1 MQGNGDINKIKN
13 NMFNN
18 IIRARDNY
26 LTIKNSVLSPYNNVD
41 ISYNYYIDSLKTLS
55 MQLEENRRELFSL
68 TKKIELS
75 HDDIC
80 SIDELNNNSILLYNI
95 INGFGKAYSSY
106 LFNLNV
112 SYSFDK
118 YSADTK
124 ALFMLEKNIPYL
136 NYK

>member
-106 LFNLNV
+106 LFNFNV

-118 YSADTK
+118 YSADIEELIK
-124 ALFMLEKNIPYL
+124 LEKNIPYL
-136 NYK
+136 DNK